1 MAVEDIGARR
11 LAGLIPDRYR
21 DRLGLASSI
30 NPCAQRG
37 RPSHEA
43 TRRLAVSRDLKP
55 FHDLHTTLELDE
67 PVISNRNL
75 RAPKGG
81 TVLASNPVRNDPDR

>member
-30 NPCAQRG
+30 NQCAQG
-37 RPSHEA
+37 RPPIR
-43 TRRLAVSRDLKP
+43 TRQPGISLRV
-55 FHDLHTTLELDE
+55 EL
-67 PVISNRNL
+67 S
-75 RAPKGG
+75 
-81 TVLASNPVRNDPDR
+81 TFS